1 MPCMQVI
8 TTAPLPFRY
17 ELLLRVFEALR
28 RVRSHGLSHR
38 WLWDPFLDSNALS
51 AAEKLGRYSMV
62 EQYMRCMIASLI
74 RELWRS

>member
-1 MPCMQVI
+1 MQAP
-8 TTAPLPFRY
+8 TTAPSPFRY
-17 ELLLRVFEALR
+17 ELLLRVFEVLR
-28 RVRSHGLSHR
+28 RVRSHGLSQR

>member
-1 MPCMQVI
+1 M
-8 TTAPLPFRY
+8 LYSY